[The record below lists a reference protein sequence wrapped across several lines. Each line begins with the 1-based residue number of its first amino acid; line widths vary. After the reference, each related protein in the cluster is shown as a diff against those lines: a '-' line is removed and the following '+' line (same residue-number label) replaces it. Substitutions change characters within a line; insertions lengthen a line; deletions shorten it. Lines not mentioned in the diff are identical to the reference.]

1 MPRSSDY
8 FFRGGASG
16 LDPPEAPF
24 TAAERAVLLAAARAA
39 VRAAAA
45 GAEPAPLP
53 AELPPRLGTPAGA
66 FVSLHVRTELRGSVG
81 SIVSEEPL
89 ATTVMR
95 MAVAAATRDLV
106 AGCARRAARPALEVS
121 VLSLVRCV
129 CRGRRPRPPRHRVPA
144 HHRASGCCRR
154 WAARRGSDRPTLL
167 AALCDKAGLPPGA
180 WRHPDVVLRAFT
192 VVVIEGALEP
202 RDDG

>member
-1 MPRSSDY
+1 M
-8 FFRGGASG
+8 
-16 LDPPEAPF
+16 
-24 TAAERAVLLAAARAA
+24 LLAAARAA

-45 GAEPAPLP
+45 GAEPPPPP
-53 AELPPRLGTPAGA
+53 AELPPRLGSPAGA
-66 FVSLHVRTELRGSVG
+66 FVSLHVRTELRGCVG

-89 ATTVMR
+89 AATVMR
-95 MAVAAATRDLV
+95 MAVAAATRDPRFPPV
-106 AGCARRAARPALEVS
+106 TPAELPDLHLEVS
-121 VLSLVRCV
+121 VLSPVRYV
-129 CRGRRPRPPRHRVPA
+129 SVEDVDPARHGIA
-144 HHRASGCCRR
+144 FQLHHRRAVLLPQV
-154 WAARRGSDRPTLL
+154 AARRGWDRPTLL